1 MTWKPFLPSLVLG
14 AALSLAA
21 QTTTPPAPTTHATT
35 STATVHHT
43 GTYLSHCPV
52 PPPVLS
58 PKIPAIPMRTCPK
71 IGYALTYTDIKIG
84 TGDLAL
90 PRKWYTVHYTG
101 YLLDGTK
108 FDSSYDHPDKK
119 PITFPYGAHRVIPGW
134 DTGFEG
140 MRIGGKRRLFVP
152 YQLAYGEAGHPPV
165 IPAKSELV
173 FDVELVSQSD
183 TPPPPPPGSK
193 PMMPGA
199 RPGMGQP
206 GAPGQPGMMHPP
218 TTATPPPSGAP
229 SSAPPAGNPPASTT
243 PPSATPPAGNPPAS
257 TNPPSKQQ

>member
-1 MTWKPFLPSLVLG
+1 MTWKSVLPALILG
-14 AALSLAA
+14 AVSLSLAA
-21 QTTTPPAPTTHATT
+21 QTTTTPSASAHTTTHATT
-35 STATVHHT
+35 HTAVHHT

-58 PKIPAIPMRTCPK
+58 PKIPPVPMHTCPK
-71 IGYALTYTDIKIG
+71 IGYALTWVDTKIG
-84 TGDLAL
+84 TGELAL
-90 PRKWYTVHYTG
+90 PRKWYTVAYTG
-101 YLLDGTK
+101 YLAAGGAK

-152 YQLAYGEAGHPPV
+152 YQLAYGETGHPPV

-173 FDVELVSQSD
+173 FDVELISQSD
-183 TPPPPPPGSK
+183 TPPPPPPGAK

-199 RPGMGQP
+199 HPGMGQP
-206 GAPGQPGMMHPP
+206 GAIHPP
-218 TTATPPPSGAP
+218 TGGTPPPSAAPSTATPPAP
-229 SSAPPAGNPPASTT
+229 KPATTT
-243 PPSATPPAGNPPAS
+243 PPT
-257 TNPPSKQQ
+257 KQ